1 LFKEVTAAMTDK
13 ATARR
18 VAAIFRRV
26 TEEMAAQEAAL
37 DHLQGARDAPDTRQG
52 A

>member
-1 LFKEVTAAMTDK
+1 MARANSTFTG
-13 ATARR
+13 RR
-18 VAAIFRRV
+18 VAAIFGRV

-37 DHLQGARDAPDTRQG
+37 DHLQGASDAPDTRQG